1 MDAVT
6 AETIRSSAEECG
18 FLFNEG
24 LERHIVEVSIPEVRT
39 NKTYTFFKRAFD
51 VIVSAVL
58 IVVLCLPMAII
69 ALLVR
74 LDSPGPALF
83 KQERLGKNG
92 KQFTILKFR
101 SMQMDAEEHGPQWA
115 DKDDPRCTKI
125 GGLLR
130 RTRMDELPQLWNII
144 KGEMS
149 FVGPRPE
156 RECFYD
162 EFETYIHGFRNRL
175 AVKPGLTGWA
185 QVNGGYDLKPEEKIV
200 FYMEYIQNRSVIM
213 DIRCIVKT
221 VGLIFTHDGAR

>member
-1 MDAVT
+1 MTESQSVILCERQLIRKTGIELPVTAPPSSKDFGERQATMDAVT

-130 RTRMDELPQLWNII
+130 QRLHL
-144 KGEMS
+144 
-149 FVGPRPE
+149 
-156 RECFYD
+156 
-162 EFETYIHGFRNRL
+162 NR
-175 AVKPGLTGWA
+175 
-185 QVNGGYDLKPEEKIV
+185 
-200 FYMEYIQNRSVIM
+200 
-213 DIRCIVKT
+213 
-221 VGLIFTHDGAR
+221 